1 MKRPFAGPFA
11 CCRQHALPGQ
21 VVAEHSGKV
30 TELQMPRTVEDAMPG
45 TRMEPAWYGIPYK
58 KYYAAFA
65 GNAEYPLAVFAATG
79 KRLSGDDLNAQ
90 VDTRGLWVQS
100 QNKKKYA
107 VMPSPAMAGSASK
120 LDLKSGIPL
129 EYNIDFEGTNQP
141 NDQVVGVYNAA
152 NNEVLFL
159 DGDRIAIYDAA
170 NAQQKDVTSIT
181 LHWGRTKAQGIEDKT
196 MEGEEEMNSTPEAYN
211 YTSILYTGIA
221 GAEIGVLNTFE
232 HQVELYNIK
241 TGFLT
246 QKLKVPSDLN
256 LESSFNFAYANGI
269 YWFFSIDERK
279 WIQFVNKE
287 THSSTT
293 SITAPGNGAV
303 FLYPYPLSLY

>member
-1 MKRPFAGPFA
+1 MKKTLLLALLLVAGSMLTQA
-11 CCRQHALPGQ
+11 Q
-21 VVAEHSGKV
+21 VSGRTLRKV

-45 TRMEPAWYGIPYK
+45 TRGASVVWHPVQK

-90 VDTRGLWVQS
+90 IDTRGLWY
-100 QNKKKYA
+100 NPKTKKICGNAFSSYGWF
-107 VMPSPAMAGSASK
+107 SYK
-120 LDLKSGIPL
+120 LDPKSGIPL

-279 WIQFVNKE
+279 WIGCK
-287 THSSTT
+287 
-293 SITAPGNGAV
+293 
-303 FLYPYPLSLY
+303 